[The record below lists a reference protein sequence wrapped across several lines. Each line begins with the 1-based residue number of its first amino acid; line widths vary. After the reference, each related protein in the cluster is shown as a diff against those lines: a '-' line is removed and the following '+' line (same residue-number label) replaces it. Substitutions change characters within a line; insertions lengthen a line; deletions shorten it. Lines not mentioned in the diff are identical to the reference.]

1 MHLLVHKRDVFHHL
15 FDASVTSLNF
25 ILWFFSVEVFH
36 IFCCVYPWVFGGFF
50 FYAIINDITLRIL
63 FLFIGCWDIEVNT
76 FLHKNDKIKALPFAA
91 PIDLMYLGIEHHQ
104 LLTSQ
109 KRQAEIMHS

>member
-1 MHLLVHKRDVFHHL
+1 VL
-15 FDASVTSLNF
+15 FGF
-25 ILWFFSVEVFH
+25 
-36 IFCCVYPWVFGGFF
+36 FF
-50 FYAIINDITLRIL
+50 FYAIINGITLRIL
-63 FLFIGCWDIEVNT
+63 CLFIGCWDIEVNI

-91 PIDLMYLGIEHHQ
+91 PSELMYLGIEHHQ